1 MITAIAIDD
10 EPLALQLIVD
20 YIQKTPDLIL
30 VGQFENPLEAAQY
43 ISKNPIDIVFT
54 DIQMPGLN
62 GIEFTRSM
70 VNGPVVIFTTAFS
83 KYAIEGFK
91 LDIADYLLKPFTY
104 EEFLTSVHKAERM
117 IRSVTKPADDVLS
130 NNEFLFLKSD
140 YKIKRIN
147 FQNILYIEGL
157 KEYVKVYTMLSDK
170 PILSLSSLKIL
181 EIKLPADRFM
191 RVHRS
196 FIVNL
201 EKIETID
208 RSRIVFGKKYI
219 PIGDQYKDN
228 FQEFLDKNFLKS
240 VSGLFIQSLDY

>member
-1 MITAIAIDD
+1 MITVIALDD
-10 EPLALQLIVD
+10 EPLALQLIVE
-20 YIQKTPDLIL
+20 YIQKTPDLML
-30 VGQFENPLEAAQY
+30 AGQFENPLEAAQFV
-43 ISKNPIDIVFT
+43 SKNPVDIVFT
-54 DIQMPGLN
+54 DIHMPGLN

-70 VNGPVVIFTTAFS
+70 INGTVVIFTTAFS

-91 LDIADYLLKPFTY
+91 LDIVDYLLKPFTY

-117 IRSVTKPADDVLS
+117 IRSLTKQADDVLS
-130 NNEFLFLKSD
+130 NSEFLFLKSD

-147 FQNILYIEGL
+147 FRSILYIEGL
-157 KEYVKVYTMLSDK
+157 KEYVKVYTIESDK
-170 PILSLSSLKIL
+170 PVLSLSSLKIL
-181 EIKLPADRFM
+181 ELKLPADKFL

-219 PIGDQYKDN
+219 PIGEQYREK
-228 FQEFLDKNFLKS
+228 FQGFLDRNFL
-240 VSGLFIQSLDY
+240 

>member
-1 MITAIAIDD
+1 M
-10 EPLALQLIVD
+10 
-20 YIQKTPDLIL
+20 L

-70 VNGPVVIFTTAFS
+70 VNGPIVIFTTAFD
-83 KYAIEGFK
+83 KYAIAGFK

-117 IRSVTKPADDVLS
+117 IRSITKPADDVLS

-219 PIGDQYKDN
+219 PIGEQYKDK
-228 FQEFLDKNFLKS
+228 FQEFLDKNFL
-240 VSGLFIQSLDY
+240 

>member
-1 MITAIAIDD
+1 MITVIAIDD

-20 YIQKTPDLIL
+20 YIQKTPDLML
-30 VGQFENPLEAAQY
+30 VGQFENPLEAAQF
-43 ISKNPIDIVFT
+43 ISKTHIDIVFT

-70 VNGPVVIFTTAFS
+70 VNGTVVIFTTAFA

-117 IRSVTKPADDVLS
+117 IRSSTKPADDVLS

-157 KEYVKVYTMLSDK
+157 KEYVKVYTLLSDK

-181 EIKLPADRFM
+181 EIKLPSDKFM

-219 PIGDQYKDN
+219 PIGEQYKDK
-228 FQEFLDKNFLKS
+228 FQEFLDKNFL
-240 VSGLFIQSLDY
+240 

>member
-208 RSRIVFGKKYI
+208 RSRI
-219 PIGDQYKDN
+219 GDQYKDN
-228 FQEFLDKNFLKS
+228 FQEFLDKNFL
-240 VSGLFIQSLDY
+240 